1 MLNFVLTATR
11 GKRQGSVAMITAGA
25 MCSLLAACSGA
36 GSPVSP
42 TADAFLNSLSQQQ
55 SDTTPTVTGR
65 PQYIY
70 VGDMDAQ
77 IRVFKATATGNV
89 LPVRVIT
96 GSNTQLI
103 YPAWLFTG
111 KTGELWASNFANPG
125 GNIEAFSLT
134 ASGNASPVIDISGSN
149 TNVSA
154 ASGLFRDS
162 HGDVISGN
170 DTNNSVSFF
179 GPGSNGNVAPV
190 RIIAGSSTQINFLG
204 GIWIDPI
211 SKNVFVVS
219 FGNNSILAFN
229 PTSNGN
235 VAPLYE
241 VAGSNTTLCQPI
253 GIVFDAKGLL
263 YEANSDYNGGCTPSI
278 LVFAAGAK
286 GNVAPIRTIIGPKT
300 LLKTPYSIRVDKLGY
315 IYVTDSLG
323 QDVKVYAPG
332 AHGNVAPVQDIT
344 NVSHPNGLATH

>member
-1 MLNFVLTATR
+1 M
-11 GKRQGSVAMITAGA
+11 
-25 MCSLLAACSGA
+25 
-36 GSPVSP
+36 
-42 TADAFLNSLSQQQ
+42 SQQQ
-55 SDTTPTVTGR
+55 TDTTPAVAGR

-70 VGDMDAQ
+70 VGDMDSQ

-103 YPAWLFTG
+103 YPSWLFTG
-111 KTGELWASNFANPG
+111 TTGDLWVSNYANPG
-125 GNIEAFSLT
+125 GNIEAFPLT
-134 ASGNASPVIDISGSN
+134 ASGNATPIIDISGTK

-154 ASGLFRDS
+154 EAGLYRDS
-162 HGDVISGN
+162 HGGIISA
-170 DTNNSVSFF
+170 DTANTSVNFF
-179 GPGSNGNVAPV
+179 APGSNGNVAPV
-190 RIIAGSSTQINFLG
+190 RIIAGSSTQLSVPN
-204 GIWIDPI
+204 GIWIDPTT
-211 SKNVFVVS
+211 KNVFVAS

-229 PTSNGN
+229 PAANGN

-241 VAGSNTTLCQPI
+241 IAGSNTTVCQPT

-263 YEANSDYNGGCTPSI
+263 YEVNSDYGGGCVPSI

-286 GNVAPIRTIIGPKT
+286 GNVAPIRSIVGSKT
-300 LLKTPYSIRVDKLGY
+300 RLNTPYSIRVDKLGY
-315 IYVTDSLG
+315 IYVTDSLAN
-323 QDVKVYAPG
+323 DVKVYPPG